1 MCGGAIIAE
10 FITRN
15 KACGAG
21 RRVLCGDDI
30 WPNYPFLSKPEQVDT
45 LASKQSHA
53 SHEESVPL
61 KRPQVPHGG
70 EHDEKTV
77 VKRQRKNL
85 YRGIRQRP
93 WGKWA
98 AEIRD
103 PRKGVRV
110 WLGTFN
116 TAEEAARAYDREARK
131 IRGKKAKVNFPNEDE
146 TLLFSAQNHRQHA
159 PPHPSAYVPVD
170 AALHQNQYNPNQ
182 SWTGKAFNLVF
193 GQSNSGGLDASVLEP
208 MGLSTEVVGPGS
220 RSGSGSE
227 DAYYKL
233 APAMATAT
241 AIKEE
246 ELKKEESAEDRVV
259 RKLSEEL
266 LAYEDYMKFYHIPY
280 LDGQSEA
287 PPPHPA
293 QESVVGELWNFE
305 DEGGPVTPASN

>member
-30 WPNYPFLSKPEQVDT
+30 WPNSPFLSKPEQVDT

-61 KRPQVPHGG
+61 KRPQVPH
-70 EHDEKTV
+70 
-77 VKRQRKNL
+77 
-85 YRGIRQRP
+85 
-93 WGKWA
+93 
-98 AEIRD
+98 
-103 PRKGVRV
+103 
-110 WLGTFN
+110 
-116 TAEEAARAYDREARK
+116 
-131 IRGKKAKVNFPNEDE
+131 
-146 TLLFSAQNHRQHA
+146 
-159 PPHPSAYVPVD
+159 VD

-305 DEGGPVTPASN
+305 DDGGPVTPASN